1 MLFDFSSRAQRL
13 AAIGGRGAEG
23 RSKLDFEALWKFL
36 EAFRNRLSSTGGK
49 ISKSPR

>member
-1 MLFDFSSRAQRL
+1 M
-13 AAIGGRGAEG
+13 GERGAEG
-23 RSKLDFEALWKFL
+23 RPKLDFGALGKFL